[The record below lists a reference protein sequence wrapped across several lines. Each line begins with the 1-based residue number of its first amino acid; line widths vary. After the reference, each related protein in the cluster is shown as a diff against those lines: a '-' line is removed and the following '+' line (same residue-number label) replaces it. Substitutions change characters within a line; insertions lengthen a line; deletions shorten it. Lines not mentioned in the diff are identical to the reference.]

1 MADCKPAS
9 RNNKYKLPVFRLDF
23 RNTRKW
29 DNASWFRRNKKLYF
43 RRSDLTSVIT
53 PNAIMQVAG
62 AKKNDAAPK
71 KVFASR
77 FPKKDSRTN
86 AKFAVLKTRS
96 KGAFARGRKLIIR
109 RLWRLSRERRR
120 FAPPVA
126 YFNRQAHGVREI
138 GANVRD
144 FGGVII
150 YCPPFSRPMRGG
162 WPSPRPYTRNHHPF
176 ILPARRIARAVP
188 RLIFLLAFGIS
199 CGRSSQERR
208 S

>member
-9 RNNKYKLPVFRLDF
+9 RNNRYKLPVFRLDF

-62 AKKNDAAPK
+62 AKKNAAAPK
-71 KVFASR
+71 KDFASR

-120 FAPPVA
+120 FAPPSPIL
-126 YFNRQAHGVREI
+126 I
-138 GANVRD
+138 G
-144 FGGVII
+144 
-150 YCPPFSRPMRGG
+150 RPRGAAKSG
-162 WPSPRPYTRNHHPF
+162 RTC
-176 ILPARRIARAVP
+176 
-188 RLIFLLAFGIS
+188 GIS
-199 CGRSSQERR
+199 EAKLFIALCFRGLCEAGGLHLAHVHKIATRSSCRHGGSR
-208 S
+208 GRFPA